1 VEGQRHRLST
11 AAMADFVADG
21 FLRFDALI
29 PEPLNQAA
37 LEEMKALAP
46 GKLRRTLHGLGG
58 RAGRL
63 ERDIEPQES
72 PESLTPLAACYPAPS
87 ALGAVLRF
95 PAVAGIIE
103 SLVGANPAFDHD
115 FIHHIP
121 AGAPRGQHLHVDAVL
136 EPAGQAFDIQLFY
149 FPTAVASGGGGTRF
163 VPGSHLRRARAE
175 GIARYQPPL
184 GEQHYSGPAGTLL
197 VFHQG
202 LWHAGQPN
210 PSAEDRW
217 MYKLRLNPREP
228 QQRLWNTADL
238 AALHN
243 DPRDHSFAHPGGDT
257 VAQRLR
263 RMAPWQ
269 RGHEGRYEQ
278 MQRAALWRYL
288 TGDSTFDVDFYLTRQ
303 RVREGALGEAQR

>member
-1 VEGQRHRLST
+1 
-11 AAMADFVADG
+11 MADFVADG

-29 PEPLNQAA
+29 PEALNQAA
-37 LEEMKALAP
+37 WKEMKRLAP
-46 GKLRRTLHGLGG
+46 GKLRRALHGLSG
-58 RAGRL
+58 RSGALEAGPL
-63 ERDIEPQES
+63 AQNS
-72 PESLTPLAACYPAPS
+72 PASLTPLEDCYPAPS
-87 ALGAVLRF
+87 ALGEVLRF

-136 EPAGQAFDIQLFY
+136 EPEAQAFDIQLFY
-149 FPTAVASGGGGTRF
+149 FPTAVAPGGGGTRF

-175 GIARYQPPL
+175 GIARYQHVV

-217 MYKLRLNPREP
+217 MYKIRLNPRGLSSASGTRP
-228 QQRLWNTADL
+228 ISLPSTTTPGTTASPIREATL
-238 AALHN
+238 LRSVCAAW
-243 DPRDHSFAHPGGDT
+243 RPGKRVT
-257 VAQRLR
+257 RVA
-263 RMAPWQ
+263 MSKCS
-269 RGHEGRYEQ
+269 
-278 MQRAALWRYL
+278 ALPC
-288 TGDSTFDVDFYLTRQ
+288 
-303 RVREGALGEAQR
+303 GAI

>member
-1 VEGQRHRLST
+1 MKDKRPLLST
-11 AAMADFVADG
+11 AVMADFVADG
-21 FLRFDALI
+21 FLRFDAVV
-29 PEPLNQAA
+29 PESLNGAA

-46 GKLRRTLHGLGG
+46 GKRQRALHGLSG
-58 RAGRL
+58 RPGAL
-63 ERDIEPQES
+63 AQAPDPMAS
-72 PESLTPLAACYPAPS
+72 PESLTPLEACYPAPS

-95 PAVAGIIE
+95 PVVAGIIE

-136 EPAGQAFDIQLFY
+136 ESAGPAFDIQLFY
-149 FPTAVASGGGGTRF
+149 FPTAVAPGGGGTRF

-175 GIARYQPPL
+175 GIARYQHVL
-184 GEQHYSGPAGTLL
+184 GEQHYSGPPGTLL

-217 MYKLRLNPREP
+217 MYKVRLNPRVP

-238 AALHN
+238 PTVHKDA
-243 DPRDHSFAHPGGDT
+243 RDHSFAHPGSDT

-288 TGDSTFDVDFYLTRQ
+288 SGDSTFDVDFYQTRQ
-303 RVREGALGEAQR
+303 RVREGALGEGLR

>member
-1 VEGQRHRLST
+1 MEDPRHRLST
-11 AAMADFVADG
+11 AAMAAFVADG

-29 PEPLNQAA
+29 PEPLNRAA

-175 GIARYQPPL
+175 GIARYQHVL

>member
-1 VEGQRHRLST
+1 MEDRGHLLST

-29 PEPLNQAA
+29 PEALNQAA
-37 LEEMKALAP
+37 WKEMKRLAP
-46 GKLRRTLHGLGG
+46 GKLRRALHGLSG
-58 RAGRL
+58 RSGALEAGPL
-63 ERDIEPQES
+63 AQNS
-72 PESLTPLAACYPAPS
+72 PASLTPLEDCYPAPS
-87 ALGAVLRF
+87 ALGEVLRF

-136 EPAGQAFDIQLFY
+136 EPEAQAFDIQLFY
-149 FPTAVASGGGGTRF
+149 FPTAVAPGGGGTRF

-175 GIARYQPPL
+175 GIARYQHVV

-217 MYKLRLNPREP
+217 MYKLRLNPRGP

-238 AALHN
+238 PALHN
-243 DPRDHSFAHPGGDT
+243 DPRDHSFAHPGSDT

-263 RMAPWQ
+263 RLAPWQ
-269 RGHEGRYEQ
+269 KGHEGRYEQ

-288 TGDSTFDVDFYLTRQ
+288 TGDPAFDVDFYQTRQ
-303 RVREGALGEAQR
+303 RVRKGALGPGPR

>member
-1 VEGQRHRLST
+1 
-11 AAMADFVADG
+11 MADFVADG
-21 FLRFDALI
+21 FLRFDALV
-29 PEPLNQAA
+29 PEPLNRAA

-46 GKLRRTLHGLGG
+46 GKLHRTLHGLSG
-58 RAGRL
+58 RSGAL
-63 ERDIEPQES
+63 AAAPAPQES
-72 PESLTPLAACYPAPS
+72 PESLTPLEDCYPAPS

-103 SLVGANPAFDHD
+103 SLVGPNPAFDHD
-115 FIHHIP
+115 FVHHIP

-136 EPAGQAFDIQLFY
+136 EPSGQAFDIQLFY
-149 FPTAVASGGGGTRF
+149 FPTAVAPGGGGTRF

-175 GIARYQPPL
+175 GIARYQHVL
-184 GEQHYSGPAGTLL
+184 GEQHYSGPPGTLL

-210 PSAEDRW
+210 PSQEDRW
-217 MYKLRLNPREP
+217 MYKLRLNPQVP
-228 QQRLWNTADL
+228 QQCLWDTADL
-238 AALHN
+238 PALQN
-243 DPRDHSFAHPGGDT
+243 GAQDHSFAHPGSDT
-257 VAQRLR
+257 VAQRFR

-288 TGDSTFDVDFYLTRQ
+288 TGDSAFDVDYYHTR
-303 RVREGALGEAQR
+303 AQLRASAQGVGQL

>member
-1 VEGQRHRLST
+1 MEDPRHRLST
-11 AAMADFVADG
+11 AAMAAFVADG

-29 PEPLNQAA
+29 PEPLNRAA

-63 ERDIEPQES
+63 DRGIESQES
-72 PESLTPLAACYPAPS
+72 PESLTPLEACYPAPS

-149 FPTAVASGGGGTRF
+149 FPTAVAPGGGGTRF

-175 GIARYQPPL
+175 GIARYQHVL

-228 QQRLWNTADL
+228 QQRLWNTSDL

-243 DPRDHSFAHPGGDT
+243 SPRDHSFAYPGSDT

-288 TGDSTFDVDFYLTRQ
+288 TGDLTYDVDFYQTRK
-303 RVREGALGEAQR
+303 RVREGVLEEEQP